1 MGIDFQIRDFAHP
14 LSIFKLKRTFDRN
27 QWLSE
32 EALSRYQSERLS
44 QTLSHAYQNV
54 PYYQRLFRERG
65 IHPRDIRTVE
75 DLKKIPCLTKELLSI
90 NFDSLVSR
98 DAEKYRPSLLST
110 SGTTG
115 GQSRFYVDKPSNV
128 LEFVHYWRS
137 WGWAG
142 YRLGNVFAELSAEFF
157 AFFRKGARTL
167 HHFSYPTKKLTLNS
181 LFISSRSAEDFI
193 GIFRKYKP
201 LFLKGIAS
209 NLYILALVFNERKD
223 HGVSFRAIFSQGEN
237 LLPHQRELIEKAFSC
252 KVFDSYGHMER
263 TVAISQCPHGTY
275 HIHLDYGVAELEEP
289 EIPVSDNGDGDACIK
304 EIVGTSL
311 YNRSMPL
318 IRYRTRDLVKV
329 SRSPKECPCG
339 RKFPSVMS
347 VLGRDTDVVIT
358 PDGRAVTA
366 LYTVF
371 DRTPGIVMGQII
383 QEKTDRVVVKV
394 VYAREDTDDA
404 EEVLRGNIRGFVGPD
419 MKISIEPTTVD
430 GIRKDRLGKFKVVVS
445 QIPNEK
451 ILNCQ
456 SHPASS

>member
-1 MGIDFQIRDFAHP
+1 MGIDFRIRDFAHP
-14 LSIFKLKRTFDRN
+14 LSILKLKRTFDKN

-32 EALSRYQSERLS
+32 EALFQYQSEKLR
-44 QTLSHAYQNV
+44 QTVTHAYHNV
-54 PYYQRLFRERG
+54 PYYQKLFRENG
-65 IHPRDIRTVE
+65 ILPGDIRTAK
-75 DLKKIPCLTKELLSI
+75 DLENIPCLTKELLTL
-90 NFDSLVSR
+90 NFDSLISR
-98 DAEKYRPSLLST
+98 DAKKYRPNLLST
-110 SGTTG
+110 SGTSG
-115 GQSRFYVDKPSNV
+115 GQSRFYIDKPSNV

-142 YRLGNVFAELSAEFF
+142 YKLGDIFAELSAEFF
-157 AFFRKGARTL
+157 TFFRKGTRTL
-167 HHFSYPTKKLTLNS
+167 HHFSYLTRKLTVNS
-181 LFISSRSAEDFI
+181 LLISPRCTEDFI

-209 NLYILALVFNERKD
+209 NLYMLALVFNEKKD
-223 HGVSFRAIFSQGEN
+223 HGVSFGAIFSQGEN
-237 LLPHQRELIEKAFSC
+237 LLPYQRELIEKVFSC

-289 EIPVSDNGDGDACIK
+289 EIPVENSDNGDTCIK

-329 SRSPKECPCG
+329 SRSPQECACRRG
-339 RKFPSVMS
+339 FPSVIS

-383 QEKTDRVVVKV
+383 QEKLDRILVRI
-394 VYAREDTDDA
+394 VYAREDTDHA
-404 EEVLRGNIRGFVGPD
+404 EKILARNIQDFVGTG
-419 MKISIEPTTVD
+419 MKIRIEPTTIE
-430 GIRKDRLGKFKVVVS
+430 GIRKDRLGKFKVVIS
-445 QIPNEK
+445 NIPNEK
-451 ILNCQ
+451 ILGC
-456 SHPASS
+456 PPPLG

>member
-1 MGIDFQIRDFAHP
+1 MGIDFRIRDFAHP
-14 LSIFKLKRTFDRN
+14 LSILKLKRTFDRN

-32 EALSRYQSERLS
+32 EALFQYQSERLR
-44 QTLSHAYQNV
+44 QTVTHAYHNI
-54 PYYQRLFRERG
+54 PFYQKIFRENG
-65 IHPRDIRTVE
+65 ISPGDIRTAG
-75 DLKKIPCLTKELLSI
+75 DLRNIPCLTKEILRL

-98 DAEKYRPSLLST
+98 DAGKYGPNLLST
-110 SGTTG
+110 SGTSG
-115 GQSRFYVDKPSNV
+115 GQSMFYVDKPSNV

-142 YRLGNVFAELSAEFF
+142 YRLGDVFAELSAEFF
-157 AFFRKGARTL
+157 TFFRKGAGTL
-167 HHFSYPTKKLTLNS
+167 HHFNYPTKKLTVNS
-181 LFISSRSAEDFI
+181 LLISSRHTEDFI

-209 NLYILALVFNERKD
+209 NLYMLALIFSERKD

-237 LLPHQRELIEKAFSC
+237 LLPSQRELIEKVFSC

-263 TVAISQCPHGTY
+263 TVAISQCPYGTY

-289 EIPVSDNGDGDACIK
+289 EIPVNNNSDGDTCIK

-311 YNRSMPL
+311 HNRSMPL

-329 SRSPKECPCG
+329 SRTPKECACRRG
-339 RKFPSVMS
+339 FPSVIS

-383 QEKTDRVVVKV
+383 QEEIDRILVRIVH
-394 VYAREDTDDA
+394 AREDTDQA
-404 EEVLRGNIRGFVGPD
+404 EKILAGNIRDFVGAD
-419 MKISIEPTTVD
+419 MKIRIEPTTVE
-430 GIRKDRLGKFKVVVS
+430 GIRKDRLGKFKVVIS
-445 QIPNEK
+445 NIPSEK
-451 ILNCQ
+451 ILTCRL
-456 SHPASS
+456 SPGCS